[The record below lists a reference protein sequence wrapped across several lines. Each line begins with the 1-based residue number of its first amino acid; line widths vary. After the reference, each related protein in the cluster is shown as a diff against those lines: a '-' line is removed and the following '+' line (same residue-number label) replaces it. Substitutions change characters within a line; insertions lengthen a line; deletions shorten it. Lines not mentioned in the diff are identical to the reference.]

1 MRSEEYITE
10 KELSELFN
18 VCMETVR
25 RWRSRD
31 GLPYIKAGKKIFI
44 KVEDFTKW
52 FEERKK

>member
-10 KELSELFN
+10 KELSELFS

-25 RWRSRD
+25 RWRLRD